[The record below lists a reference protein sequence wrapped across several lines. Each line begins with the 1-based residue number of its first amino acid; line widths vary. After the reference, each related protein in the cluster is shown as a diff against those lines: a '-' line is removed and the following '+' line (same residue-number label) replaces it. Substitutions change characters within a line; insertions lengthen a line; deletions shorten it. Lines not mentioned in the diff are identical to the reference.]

1 MKNNEIK
8 NEIDDIKNWE
18 EKIKRKNLIYRANKY
33 KYGFQQYE
41 TIRSLKDESIYTG
54 KIAIDEAE
62 KDQNNLLGKMVE
74 FNDKSRPKN
83 KDGKGKKE
91 ILFIV

>member
-1 MKNNEIK
+1 MKDFFQKKKENNEIK

-18 EKIKRKNLIYRANKY
+18 EKIKRKNLIYRA
-33 KYGFQQYE
+33 
-41 TIRSLKDESIYTG
+41 IRSLKDESIYTG
-54 KIAIDEAE
+54 KIAIDKAE
-62 KDQNNLLGKMVE
+62 KDQNNLLEKMVE